1 MKKITFLKS
10 ATMALVMLCSI
21 NVFANPV
28 GVERAEAIGK
38 KFLLNSV
45 DVYSNRPDI
54 SLELEYTQKDANGNP
69 VLYVFNVD
77 YKGFVIV
84 SAEDRVSPILG
95 YSFEGNFDAENISP
109 NAEYILGD
117 YQWTIDYVRSNKMD
131 TGDEVRAQWEMVES
145 TGRVTADKG
154 TNAVE
159 PLLSTTW
166 NQNAYYN
173 DLCPEDPEGPNGR
186 VYAGC
191 VATAMAQVI
200 NYWNYP
206 AIGNGSHTFTP
217 YGYPTQTANFG
228 ETFYDYTLMPDNL
241 DENSSEEEVFQVAQL
256 MWHCGIGVDMMY
268 GNDGSGAYS
277 SDVPY
282 ALINYFL
289 YSDDMSFL
297 YRPYNDPNWNNQLRA
312 NLDEGMPIYY
322 SGSDVNG
329 AGGHAFVCD
338 GYDDNNMF
346 HFNLG
351 WSGNDN
357 GYYPSNAINTEHG
370 PYYFNSSQAAIFNVT
385 PNESYWGRPAAPTNL
400 VVTPAPEYALSATIS
415 WSNPTI
421 TMNAEP
427 LSLMDIV
434 VKRNDVIIATMENV
448 NAGEELSVVDD
459 GIEEFG
465 AYTYYVYAVTEDGEG
480 VSAVETAFIGPSC
493 TITIDMHDTYG
504 DGWNGASITLE
515 DENGSV
521 LGTATVASGEHGNT
535 EEFQLPLGIV
545 NFIWNEGNWDSEC
558 SFEIYNNDGEV
569 IYDST
574 GEPVGGQFFSYDNQC
589 MEPVIGDANGDLS
602 VDVNDITTIVLA
614 MLGQEPANYYPEYA
628 DYNADGIVNILDIV
642 EIVNYI
648 MSQK

>member
-1 MKKITFLKS
+1 
-10 ATMALVMLCSI
+10 MALVMLCSI

-206 AIGNGSHTFTP
+206 AIG
-217 YGYPTQTANFG
+217 
-228 ETFYDYTLMPDNL
+228 
-241 DENSSEEEVFQVAQL
+241 
-256 MWHCGIGVDMMY
+256 
-268 GNDGSGAYS
+268 SG
-277 SDVPY
+277 
-282 ALINYFL
+282 
-289 YSDDMSFL
+289 
-297 YRPYNDPNWNNQLRA
+297 
-312 NLDEGMPIYY
+312 
-322 SGSDVNG
+322 
-329 AGGHAFVCD
+329 
-338 GYDDNNMF
+338 
-346 HFNLG
+346 
-351 WSGNDN
+351 
-357 GYYPSNAINTEHG
+357 
-370 PYYFNSSQAAIFNVT
+370 
-385 PNESYWGRPAAPTNL
+385 
-400 VVTPAPEYALSATIS
+400 
-415 WSNPTI
+415 
-421 TMNAEP
+421 
-427 LSLMDIV
+427 
-434 VKRNDVIIATMENV
+434 
-448 NAGEELSVVDD
+448 
-459 GIEEFG
+459 
-465 AYTYYVYAVTEDGEG
+465 
-480 VSAVETAFIGPSC
+480 
-493 TITIDMHDTYG
+493 
-504 DGWNGASITLE
+504 
-515 DENGSV
+515 
-521 LGTATVASGEHGNT
+521 
-535 EEFQLPLGIV
+535 
-545 NFIWNEGNWDSEC
+545 
-558 SFEIYNNDGEV
+558 
-569 IYDST
+569 
-574 GEPVGGQFFSYDNQC
+574 
-589 MEPVIGDANGDLS
+589 
-602 VDVNDITTIVLA
+602 
-614 MLGQEPANYYPEYA
+614 
-628 DYNADGIVNILDIV
+628 
-642 EIVNYI
+642 
-648 MSQK
+648 